1 MDDDGNMQNDQER
14 LTTDRQPLLFM
25 CKKPK
30 KWHNNSEKDKKIVN
44 KLTRSAIHSNIKLYE
59 GGDILVKD
67 TIQAIKDTEQRAE
80 EMTENARKEAAEI
93 RENAKNEAAEI
104 EKDMIEKARKRA
116 QEALQEARKDADQ
129 KLEAAKQAAGEE
141 ASLLRDKA
149 GELEKAAVEGV
160 IQKLL

>member
-1 MDDDGNMQNDQER
+1 MVKLYRMTRREWKIFVTLSFLCVKKR
-14 LTTDRQPLLFM
+14 KTDIIIAKNI
-25 CKKPK
+25 KKF
-30 KWHNNSEKDKKIVN
+30 VN
-44 KLTRSAIHSNIKLYE
+44 KLTKYTIHSNINLYE

-104 EKDMIEKARKRA
+104 EKDMIAKARKRA